1 MKLDLWEAG
10 RYDEL
15 VSEVVI
21 WGKSGVAG
29 GNYHSWKEDGKVSDS
44 VARKYNSMMLDGK
57 VRGAVR
63 FSMGRGQGGPLNPKD
78 KKCTKTGVQVIK
90 VLKRKHPKIR
100 LPETVHPDEA
110 DYEVWTDR
118 IRGFDTYPDGA
129 PATLPTSFNYEV
141 IEKVSSKLHGAIGPG
156 GVD

>member
-129 PATLPTSFNYEV
+129 PATLATSFNYEV